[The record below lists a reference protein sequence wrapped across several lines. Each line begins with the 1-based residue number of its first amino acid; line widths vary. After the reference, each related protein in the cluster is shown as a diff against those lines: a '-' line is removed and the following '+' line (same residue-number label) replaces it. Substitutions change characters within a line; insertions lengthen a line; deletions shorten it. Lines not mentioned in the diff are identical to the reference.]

1 MKARVEIHDNH
12 YFYEEPVQTFTL
24 DVLRVQHLDSTSDNI
39 DRYLIGDRLQDER
52 GVDVTDYEHDN
63 AWKFRMEVACLS
75 LTMLTADWIE
85 MIGVVIELQSWVY
98 GPEDESQLMWEGLDE
113 CKHCTADEGEARKH
127 WMVEHYVPPRVKG
140 VTGKWVKIRM
150 LPSEG
155 SN

>member
-39 DRYLIGDRLQDER
+39 DRYLIGNRMRDSA

-63 AWKFRMEVACLS
+63 VWLFRMEIACLS

-85 MIGVVIELQSWVY
+85 MVGVIIELQSW
-98 GPEDESQLMWEGLDE
+98 GDEYDKAWEGAE
-113 CKHCTADEGEARKH
+113 ACTTCMADEGEARRH
-127 WMVEHYVPPRVKG
+127 IMVEHYTPPRVKG
-140 VTGKWVKIRM
+140 MSGKWVKIRM
-150 LPSEG
+150 LPS
-155 SN
+155 